1 MFEKWFLGKNKKE
14 IKPSVEGVAHF
25 DEGVLEE
32 EKFDQK
38 LDNIQENFKDNKVS
52 ERSFHA
58 GKRIK
63 EDLGGGYHAAD
74 GRSAEKAH
82 TKYEN
87 DQKPIRKDKNKDWKE
102 KEPFALDLPED
113 DHETLN
119 EKHLNAMAERYDD
132 EDDYEGGNF
141 EKAA

>member
-25 DEGVLEE
+25 DEGILEE

-38 LDNIQENFKDNKVS
+38 LDYIQENFKDNKVS
-52 ERSFHA
+52 TKNFHV
-58 GKRIK
+58 RNRRK
-63 EDLGGGYHAAD
+63 EDEGENW
-74 GRSAEKAH
+74 SAGVEKYL
-82 TKYEN
+82 TKHEGSR
-87 DQKPIRKDKNKDWKE
+87 KPKYKDLHSDWKE
-102 KEPFALDLPED
+102 QEPFALDLSEEVED
-113 DHETLN
+113 KQTLN